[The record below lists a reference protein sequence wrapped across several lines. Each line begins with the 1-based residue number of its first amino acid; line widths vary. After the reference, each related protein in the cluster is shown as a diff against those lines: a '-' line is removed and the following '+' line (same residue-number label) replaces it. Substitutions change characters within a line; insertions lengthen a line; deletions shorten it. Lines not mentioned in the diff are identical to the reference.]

1 MEMWSIEQIENASLQ
16 ELIQFLKEKKAC
28 RKPFDLEFEEI
39 DSDLYFSNEITFNHI
54 QDLFHLDVENRKYIY
69 PRGDERE
76 LYQEKFMGHA
86 KLPVK
91 GFFWVLSTE
100 MKEQPLGF
108 VDLLFTVSRVGIKSN
123 DRRFPDS
130 RFVIRDEK
138 KFMYDFKED
147 MYMQI
152 NVKSKHENT
161 QAYNERQGLLTAINK
176 RLQGEFDSYL
186 ERLNAMATDI
196 KKYKGTNTKDIKFYY
211 VTIEDWFE
219 ENLKFLDIALQY
231 DHIDEGGHRHL
242 HERVTQQRE
251 RMQQMINEMDKIE
264 GLFKGET
271 VDFLGHTNNE
281 VLLKT
286 FESSNALLDSIRRLF
301 KQRDYNEMDKYNLD
315 PKQCDWG
322 YYDWDNERLYFNFVE
337 MQTRRFYQ
345 NHAES
350 WDSKMKEEEQLLVYL
365 KEKRAKV

>member
-1 MEMWSIEQIENASLQ
+1 MWSIEQIESASLQ
-16 ELIQFLKEKKAC
+16 ELIQFLKGTKAC

-54 QDLFHLDVENRKYIY
+54 QDLFRLDVENRKYVY

-76 LYQEKFMGHA
+76 LYQEEFMGHA

-138 KFMYDFKED
+138 KFMYDFEEE

-176 RLQGEFDSYL
+176 RLQGEYDSYL
-186 ERLNAMATDI
+186 ERLNEMATDI

-219 ENLKFLDIALQY
+219 ENMGFLDIALQY
-231 DHIDEGGHRHL
+231 DHVDEGGHRYL
-242 HERVTQQRE
+242 HKHVAQERE
-251 RMQQMINEMDKIE
+251 RMQQMINNIEKIE
-264 GLFKGET
+264 ESFKGQAI
-271 VDFLGHTNNE
+271 DFLAYKHDE
-281 VLLKT
+281 LLMRVFK
-286 FESSNALLDSIRRLF
+286 ESNILLDSIGRLF
-301 KQRDYNEMDKYNLD
+301 KQRNYNDITTFGLKPE
-315 PKQCDWG
+315 QCDWG

-350 WDSKMKEEEQLLVYL
+350 PDSKKKEEKQLLAYL